1 MPNPRVSQLRSL
13 LKFETLLKMAETS
26 ATKEDVINIF
36 KKLAGMV
43 ETIEKRNLEEMERM
57 QKMYQN
63 LTDKLQNMAMGN
75 HTSLVEKTNA
85 EMEKL
90 NDKMM
95 SKMMDIDEK
104 VAGLKDGKDAD
115 EELIVEEV
123 LDRIDIPA
131 GELRD
136 KLEGLKDEDRLNIE
150 AIKGC
155 EEEHKK
161 LMDKI
166 EETKKSMVGTRMGRF
181 FGGTPHNLLQTI
193 DVSSQ
198 INGTNREFTS
208 LPVAR
213 FYPFAFSSQSPFILL
228 PNTHYTIGRNS
239 ITIGNNL
246 EPPQSGTGAYMFIAY
261 IK

>member
-1 MPNPRVSQLRSL
+1 MLEKIVAIVKDMREKQNTTLDNLEITYANL
-13 LKFETLLKMAETS
+13 LDK
-26 ATKEDVINIF
+26 F
-36 KKLAGMV
+36 KKDKDSNISELKAIV
-43 ETIEKRNLEEMERM
+43 ENATQAKLKELTDRFSSKLDDIENTQDKYERM
-57 QKMYQN
+57 ITENVLAKMP
-63 LTDKLQNMAMGN
+63 
-75 HTSLVEKTNA
+75 EPI
-85 EMEKL
+85 EP
-90 NDKMM
+90 
-95 SKMMDIDEK
+95 
-104 VAGLKDGKDAD
+104 
-115 EELIVEEV
+115 
-123 LDRIDIPA
+123 DIPA
-131 GELRD
+131 DKLRD
-136 KLEGLKDEDRLNIE
+136 KLEGLKDENRLGIE

-166 EETKKSMVGTRMGRF
+166 EETKKSMLGTRMGRF

-198 INGTNREFTS
+198 IDGTNREFTS

-246 EPPQSGTGAYMFIAY
+246 EPLQSGAGQYLFVAFI
-261 IK
+261 K